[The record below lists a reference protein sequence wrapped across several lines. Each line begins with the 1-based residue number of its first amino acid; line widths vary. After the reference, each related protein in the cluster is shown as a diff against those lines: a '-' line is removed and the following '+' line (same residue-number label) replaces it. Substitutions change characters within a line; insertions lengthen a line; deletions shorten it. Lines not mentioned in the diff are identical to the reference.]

1 MTKYTL
7 NISTFSTKLSFD
19 NLVVSAI
26 LLERKKGREN
36 YKLTQKKVAK
46 PNLSENSDFSTFTTY
61 KKALSQVVFNYLR

>member
-7 NISTFSTKLSFD
+7 NISTFSTKLSND

-36 YKLTQKKVAK
+36 YKLTQKKGK
-46 PNLSENSDFSTFTTY
+46 KLDLSENSDFSTFTTY